1 MTCLCVAI
9 CVFTTSLVGCSVAT
23 RVTVSVRA
31 GLTLFHTAVGSGSG
45 FARVLRV
52 VHCRCGHTCRS
63 LFGRFR
69 CALMA
74 QYDIED
80 SLKLR
85 FVINAMQGDDPF
97 RSESTVPP
105 DLQSALEWTSQRSP
119 EAVRQE
125 REAMLSRLEGIAD
138 KMWCVALSLLCFT
151 SQWLGFLSR

>member
-1 MTCLCVAI
+1 
-9 CVFTTSLVGCSVAT
+9 
-23 RVTVSVRA
+23 
-31 GLTLFHTAVGSGSG
+31 
-45 FARVLRV
+45 
-52 VHCRCGHTCRS
+52 
-63 LFGRFR
+63 
-69 CALMA
+69 MA

-85 FVINAMQGDDPF
+85 FVIKAMQGDDPF

-125 REAMLSRLEGIAD
+125 REAMLSRLEEIAD